1 MRKNKF
7 INNDGKSKK
16 RFVEFIRRAC
26 RQSHRHKKAQDI
38 HKIYLR
44 IFLKILRVRVQ
55 ERCVWVDASTT
66 GGLFGFHG
74 RVIIE
79 KKTHTQTTQRK
90 KNEARIL

>member
-7 INNDGKSKK
+7 INNDGESKK
-16 RFVEFIRRAC
+16 HFVQFIRRAC

-79 KKTHTQTTQRK
+79 KKHTHKRPNEK